1 MPNWQRK
8 GRSKFCAFY
17 PLAPLHFN
25 FYLCSCLLSSQ
36 MKKSKL
42 LVEPVFD
49 FELLGLVSPVK
60 DYKMAWLI
68 NKELDLNLVK
78 AKDLELEFISSAR
91 IEISQYFLSLP
102 HGFIQLLKNK
112 ALNSSQQL
120 AYLIPELKTMDYFL
134 LVQDETEQTS
144 IHTFAEHLS
153 KNQFIQSVVRIDI
166 SKLKSKEN
174 LLTY

>member
-1 MPNWQRK
+1 
-8 GRSKFCAFY
+8 
-17 PLAPLHFN
+17 
-25 FYLCSCLLSSQ
+25 
-36 MKKSKL
+36 MKKAKL
-42 LVEPVFD
+42 FIEPTFD

-68 NKELDLNLVK
+68 NREMDLNLAK
-78 AKDLELEFISSAR
+78 AKDLELEFISNAR
-91 IEISQYFLSLP
+91 MEISQYFLSLP

-144 IHTFAEHLS
+144 IHTFVDHLS
-153 KNQFIQSVVRIDI
+153 KNPHIQSVVRIDI